1 MDNVKFQLKRIN
13 IFKST
18 VTSLG
23 AIGELFVAFAIAK
36 KLTCLNSLLVSVSL
50 SKAISLNLI
59 IYNVLITKLFSRF
72 NRFYMS
78 IISCFSL
85 PDASLDGDVR
95 IDCNT

>member
-13 IFKST
+13 IFKSA

-59 IYNVLITKLFSRF
+59 IYKCVNNEAFFTF
-72 NRFYMS
+72 
-78 IISCFSL
+78 
-85 PDASLDGDVR
+85 
-95 IDCNT
+95 